1 MSKKIKKYKYIV
13 LLLGITLVLLG
24 SIMKV
29 SYAKTEFTR
38 KELEDMVTSTALSY
52 YYNGKYSDY
61 SQKAMDNATGT
72 YRNSIRYRNFNLTP
86 ESINRGNQYFIDC
99 SSFASSVYIHALGY
113 DFSDYYS
120 FSNSKYLA
128 SSFNISY
135 SYASPQNYKAAY
147 KTSAVGIN
155 TAFFNNLSKRQ
166 ANKNA
171 GEEYINKDSS
181 STSPIVY
188 YYETTTTEDIAKK
201 TSVINNIKSILRNGD
216 IIVYRH
222 TGGGHALMYVG
233 DALDGQ
239 GTRESIIHSNGGDF
253 KEVYNS
259 VKNGSI
265 SNLEKVFDLTND
277 LLSVM
282 VLRPIN
288 RYCIS
293 DSCTL
298 TNVEKENSL
307 ARNDLK
313 KLRTE
318 AYTTTKKEYQTTSS
332 INKYIGKYNSVNN
345 GDEITYNFELEN
357 MSNTYICTGLKSSG
371 AYHDENSCTQS
382 GGTWRKDNG
391 QLIEYIGK
399 EKYNSVSNKENYI
412 GLTIEGTIPTGTTF
426 VKCVSC
432 RIQGNKIIWDSF
444 DKVPKKDINNPQKQ
458 VLSYTVKVETDKQK
472 ITNEGIKI
480 TTTNNNSL
488 TYSNLDVYVNPTL
501 TKENISSFTSSID
514 KIKNLY
520 NSGKITYVSNSIDNV
535 NTNIDNI
542 TSMSLTSSGFI
553 KMLYYNELGIDLTM
567 LTNQNIKEALF
578 RNSGDDYIVQKGLSE
593 STEQIKKMLV
603 PGLYGGLNLRGN
615 ENGDRLKYIRT
626 QDLEYG
632 DILVTYSSNSSL
644 MNTYIFL
651 GQTGEEQTS
660 TSDEQGLFLIF
671 GKNGFTEYK
680 NESAHN
686 LIHNAFSSLNS
697 RKDLFLVLRP
707 TRLMGQT
714 VIYNYNN
721 GQKNDSYIAYNTY
734 KNLKTPTKTST
745 IIYKDNEET
754 LKKDTFTNYF
764 LGWYKEKTFQTR
776 VNNTT
781 QIENKTQN
789 LYANYLGA
797 SVTLPDIE
805 KEGYTLEGYYSD
817 KNLTQKVGN
826 KGSTYTLNEDTTL
839 YANYQKKKV
848 TITFDTNGGNTINP
862 LEGEIASPL
871 TKPEDPK
878 KDGYKFAGWYQD
890 KNLTKLYTFEK
901 FPEKDITLYAKWT
914 LEDYTIN
921 YNLNGGQNNENNPTT
936 YNKEEIKTLYSPTK
950 KGYKFLGW
958 YTEEN
963 FINEI
968 KDTSNQNTNLNLYA
982 KWEIKDITITLEK
995 ENETSIDKI
1004 TGKYLEKI
1012 PKLPSPE
1019 KEGYKFLGWY
1029 DKTLENEFTKEE
1041 FPEDDITIYAK
1052 WQPINYTI
1060 ICQIEDN
1067 IITKDYN
1074 IESEFTIENP
1084 EKKGYNFISWENE
1097 NESLKT
1103 LTIKK
1108 GTTGNKTYKAV
1119 FSPIKYY
1126 IIYNPNKGIGTK
1138 IKEEFTYDKEQNLKN
1153 DLFTRQG
1160 YTFIGWNKDE
1170 NAKTSMFEGY
1180 DGDLSILN
1188 LTDKDGEEIN
1198 LYAIWNKEIMDI
1210 KINVINGS
1218 AEKTS
1223 LTLKKNETASITLQS
1238 NLGYNN
1244 PEVTCTNSQIATI
1257 ENNVLNLKNLTD
1269 DTTCTVKYN
1278 TINYKITYDLDG
1290 GTLNNG
1296 ITSYTVEDTIT
1307 LTEPSKK
1314 GYEFIGWTNNSIK
1327 TPNKT
1332 ITIKNETGDKFYKAN
1347 YQIKSYQ
1354 INYTSDNYGKITG
1367 TTKETKKYKENPSGT
1382 THETFD
1388 EYKIL
1393 KWAADK
1399 DVTLKDGTTIKKGAP
1414 LTEEQIKNVLVDDDI
1429 TFTIY
1434 HYINKYNIIYT
1445 SDENGTI
1452 TGILEEEVPSGAS
1465 PLGTTLK
1472 PKQGYK
1478 FKNWTIDKDVTLKDG
1493 TIIKKGAPLTKKQ
1506 INQIIIK
1513 ENLTITGQTKL
1524 EQYYVNYITDENSI
1538 ITGITKE
1545 QTNITKKLKGT
1556 TYTAKQGYKII
1567 GLKANKD
1574 VLINNKIIKKGTII
1588 NKNNLTKITIKE
1600 NTNIKIITQKITYI
1614 VKYISTENAKITGK
1628 TKEKVSYN
1636 ENPTGT
1642 KVKITTNEKALVWVA
1657 NKDITLKNGNIIEK
1671 GNEITNEELKQAVI
1685 KENVTFTAIE
1695 KVLKAVPIPNTNNN
1709 ISTLV
1714 IIIGAMLIISGSYFM
1729 FTKKTKIK

>member
-1 MSKKIKKYKYIV
+1 MSKKINKYKYIV
-13 LLLGITLVLLG
+13 LLLGISLVLLG

-86 ESINRGNQYFIDC
+86 ESISRGNQYFIDC

-135 SYASPQNYKAAY
+135 SYTSPQNYKSAY
-147 KTSAVGIN
+147 QTSAVGIN
-155 TAFFNNLSKRQ
+155 TAFFNNLSKKQ

-171 GEEYINKDSS
+171 GEEYINKDTNN
-181 STSPIVY
+181 TSPIVY
-188 YYETTTTEDIAKK
+188 YYETTTTEDTTKK
-201 TSVINNIKSILRNGD
+201 TGIINNIKNILRNGD

-298 TNVEKENSL
+298 TSAEKEDSL

-313 KLRTE
+313 KLRSE
-318 AYTTTKKEYQTTSS
+318 AYTTTKKEYQTTGD

-412 GLTIEGTIPTGTTF
+412 GLTIEGTIPSGTTF
-426 VKCVSC
+426 VKCISC
-432 RIQGNKIIWDSF
+432 RVQGNKIIWDSF

-458 VLSYTVKVETDKQK
+458 VLSYTVKVETDKEK

-501 TKENISSFTSSID
+501 TKENISSFTNSID

-520 NSGKITYVSNSIDNV
+520 NSGKITYVSNSTDNV
-535 NTNIDNI
+535 NIDIDNI
-542 TSMSLTSSGFI
+542 TNTSLTSSGFI

-603 PGLYGGLNLRGN
+603 PGLYGGLSLRGN

-660 TSDEQGLFLIF
+660 TSDEQGSFLIF
-671 GKNGFTEYK
+671 GKNGFTKYT

-745 IIYKDNEET
+745 IIYKDNEEI

-776 VNNTT
+776 INNTT

-789 LYANYLGA
+789 LYANYSGA

-817 KNLTQKVGN
+817 KNLTQKIGN

-848 TITFDTNGGNTINP
+848 TITFDTNGGSTINP

-890 KNLTKLYTFEK
+890 KKLTKLYTFEK
-901 FPEKDITLYAKWT
+901 FPESDITLYAKWT

-982 KWEIKDITITLEK
+982 KWEIKDITITIEK

-1012 PKLPSPE
+1012 PKIPTPE

-1060 ICQIEDN
+1060 TCRIEDN

-1153 DLFTRQG
+1153 NLFTREG

-1223 LTLKKNETASITLQS
+1223 LTLNKNETASITLQN

-1244 PEVTCTNSQIATI
+1244 PEVTCTNNQTATI
-1257 ENNVLNLKNLTD
+1257 ENNILNLKNLTE

-1296 ITSYTVEDTIT
+1296 ITSYTIEDTIT
-1307 LTEPSKK
+1307 LPQPSKK
-1314 GYEFIGWTNNSIK
+1314 GYEFIGWTNDSIK
-1327 TPNKT
+1327 TPTKT

-1354 INYTSDNYGKITG
+1354 INYASDNYGKITG

-1493 TIIKKGAPLTKKQ
+1493 TIIKKGESLTKEQ

-1556 TYTAKQGYKII
+1556 TYKAKQGYKII

-1574 VLINNKIIKKGTII
+1574 VLLNNKIIKKGTII

-1642 KVKITTNEKALVWVA
+1642 KVKITTNEKALVWIA

-1685 KENVTFTAIE
+1685 KENITFTAIE

-1714 IIIGAMLIISGSYFM
+1714 IIIGAILIITGSYFM
-1729 FTKKTKIK
+1729 FAKKTKIK